1 MLIGR
6 VLAVLLGLCFGVA
19 VLLLPPIKVL
29 ILLVGVLVV
38 LIVIRKPLYGLI
50 LFTVL
55 ATSIPYTTV
64 QIGIRT
70 TVSEAVLAVTWLG
83 VFWHALIGQMNHR
96 LHWQRPEISMIH
108 LFIYSAI
115 PLVFGILM
123 IAAQGSSIANWLR
136 WMLNLSVFFL
146 VPLLLR
152 TYEDRDK
159 IIVGFLLGSLLMLTV
174 SIMYFLKDRDATTFI
189 PLLKTLKYAHPEAV
203 IDIFSANYQRMAS
216 PWVHPNLTGGILA
229 LTIPLSLLYGWTRL
243 GWRRFLGLTVAVLG
257 CAGLFFSI
265 SRGAIL
271 ALILVLFWLSY
282 KRLPYSAR
290 LLGLGAVFAT
300 LLVMFYPP
308 LQERMM
314 TIFSVSNASTA
325 IRFEEYRLF
334 PQVMTTYPVGIGFKV
349 DPPVPGSG
357 LLGISNLW
365 LNLIYKVGLLGM
377 FLFVVLVWRWWR
389 EVKPKHDINKI
400 THENAIWIGCMS
412 GVLGALFTGF
422 FDHYYSFTFVIIAL
436 FWLFAGMALQQARL
450 FPSETTDA

>member
-6 VLAVLLGLCFGVA
+6 ILAVLLGLSFGVA
-19 VLLLPPIKVL
+19 VLLLPPTKVL
-29 ILLVGVLVV
+29 ILIAAFITLLV
-38 LIVIRKPLYGLI
+38 IVRKPLYGLI

-83 VFWHALIGQMNHR
+83 IFWHALIGQMRQR
-96 LHWQRPEISMIH
+96 LQWRPTEISMLH
-108 LFIYSAI
+108 LYAYSLI
-115 PLVFGILM
+115 PLIFGILM
-123 IAAQGSSIANWLR
+123 ISAEGSSISNWLR
-136 WMLNLSVFFL
+136 WVLNLSVFFL

-152 TYEDRDK
+152 THEDRDK
-159 IIVGFLLGSLLMLTV
+159 VIVAFLLGSLLMLTV
-174 SIMYFLKDRDATTFI
+174 SIIYFLKDRDATTFI
-189 PLLKTLKYAHPEAV
+189 PLLKTLKYAHPDAV
-203 IDIFSANYQRMAS
+203 IDIFSANYKRMAS

-229 LTIPLSLLYGWTRL
+229 LTIPLSLLYGLTRL
-243 GWRRFLGLTVAVLG
+243 GWRRFLGLAVAVLG
-257 CAGLFFSI
+257 CAGLLFSI

-271 ALILVLFWLSY
+271 ALVLVLFWLSY

-290 LLGLGAVFAT
+290 LIGFGAVFAL

-314 TIFSVSNASTA
+314 TIFSTTNESTE
-325 IRFEEYRLF
+325 IRFDEYRLF
-334 PQVMTTYPVGIGFKV
+334 PKVMAKYPLGIGFKV

-365 LNLIYKVGLLGM
+365 LNLIYKIGLPGM
-377 FLFVVLVWRWWR
+377 LLFVVLIWRWWR
-389 EVKPKHDINKI
+389 EVKPRHEISKI
-400 THENAIWIGCMS
+400 TYDNAIWVGSVS
-412 GVLGALFTGF
+412 GVLAALMTGI

-436 FWLFAGMALQQARL
+436 FWLFAGISLQQVRL
-450 FPSETTDA
+450 FPAATAHT